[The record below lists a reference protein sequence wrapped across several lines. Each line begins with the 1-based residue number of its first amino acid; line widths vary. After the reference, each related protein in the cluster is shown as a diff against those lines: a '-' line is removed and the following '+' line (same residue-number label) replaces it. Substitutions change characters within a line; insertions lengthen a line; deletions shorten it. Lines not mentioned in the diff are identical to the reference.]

1 MLGPVLRWGWV
12 SEFHTNSSGASVCV
26 TKSSGEASNSR
37 ILFTS
42 PGWMMDLTRLTK
54 DERSSSLK
62 VRCSAAATLRLTTST
77 LATVRVF
84 GKLGELPSVCSER

>member
-1 MLGPVLRWGWV
+1 
-12 SEFHTNSSGASVCV
+12 
-26 TKSSGEASNSR
+26 
-37 ILFTS
+37 
-42 PGWMMDLTRLTK
+42 MMDLTRLTK